1 MHAIWS
7 SGFSPETITLS
18 DTFEK
23 SGERLKNVASSL
35 EKKLLSSLVSSE
47 NIGPINNF
55 IPSSRP
61 SFAAL
66 TAPEGSPFVS

>member
-1 MHAIWS
+1 MKSDHRV
-7 SGFSPETITLS
+7 FPETITLS
-18 DTFEK
+18 ETFEK

-35 EKKLLSSLVSSE
+35 EKKLLSSFVSSE

-61 SFAAL
+61 SL
-66 TAPEGSPFVS
+66 PL